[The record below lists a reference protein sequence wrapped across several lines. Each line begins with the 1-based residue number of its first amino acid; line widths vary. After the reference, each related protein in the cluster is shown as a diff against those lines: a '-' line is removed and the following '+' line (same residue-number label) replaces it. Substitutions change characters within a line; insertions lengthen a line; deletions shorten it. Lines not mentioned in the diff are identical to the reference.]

1 MQNNDG
7 KADNILEVSLLWQLE
22 RAIMKVIQQKIK
34 VKTYFLSFL
43 WCSVA

>member
-7 KADNILEVSLLWQLE
+7 KADNILEVSLSWQLE

-43 WCSVA
+43 WCSVV